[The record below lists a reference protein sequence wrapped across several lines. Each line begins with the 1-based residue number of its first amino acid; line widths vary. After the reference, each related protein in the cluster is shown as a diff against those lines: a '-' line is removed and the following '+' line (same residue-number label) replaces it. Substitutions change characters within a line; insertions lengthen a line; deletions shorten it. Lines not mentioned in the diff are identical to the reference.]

1 MQVAA
6 FSIPERPGWRWRL
19 VDYSGVMVEESRE
32 SFPTIG
38 SAVADGKERLV
49 RMDVVDRSKPLSA
62 YRSTSHLRS
71 R

>member
-6 FSIPERPGWRWRL
+6 FSIPGRSGWRWRL
-19 VDYSGVMVEESRE
+19 VNYSGEMVEESRE
-32 SFPTIG
+32 TFPTIG

-49 RMDVVDRSKPLSA
+49 RLDTVDRSKPLSG
-62 YRSTSHLRS
+62 YRGAPYLRS

>member
-6 FSIPERPGWRWRL
+6 FSIPGRPGWRWRL
-19 VDYSGVMVEESRE
+19 VNYSGEMVEESRE

-38 SAVADGKERLV
+38 TAVADGKERLV

-62 YRSTSHLRS
+62 YRPTPHLRA